1 MNLVEHMR
9 SLWQEIGYKPDSFSL
24 DRDTEEDNL
33 DDIPL
38 KNSTNFTPEFK
49 RRPPP
54 SSAEKER
61 YSGISIRN
69 FPKNSTKEEVIDF
82 LKSNTVDIEEESV
95 FIHEAK
101 NSVSVEVSNE
111 DNIVIE
117 SIIEKLEG
125 KQCKENKLFLRGI
138 VAVEVNNS
146 EEVLDETVTERNNDD
161 NKNSEDHSLGSGLGE
176 NSAVDNGTDGM
187 DEVGNVEDS
196 NNLSSKESEAEIGR
210 GNDDDN
216 KTTPKESTGEIVDK
230 EKRVECRICQ
240 KTYNVKS
247 MAKHMRSMHP
257 SPCEIDRSLH
267 GFDKASARGRKG
279 SWQKRMFR
287 L

>member
-1 MNLVEHMR
+1 M
-9 SLWQEIGYKPDSFSL
+9 
-24 DRDTEEDNL
+24 
-33 DDIPL
+33 
-38 KNSTNFTPEFK
+38 
-49 RRPPP
+49 
-54 SSAEKER
+54 
-61 YSGISIRN
+61 
-69 FPKNSTKEEVIDF
+69 
-82 LKSNTVDIEEESV
+82 
-95 FIHEAK
+95 
-101 NSVSVEVSNE
+101 SVEVSNE

-196 NNLSSKESEAEIGR
+196 NNLSSKESETEIGG

-230 EKRVECRICQ
+230 ENE
-240 KTYNVKS
+240 Y
-247 MAKHMRSMHP
+247 
-257 SPCEIDRSLH
+257 
-267 GFDKASARGRKG
+267 
-279 SWQKRMFR
+279 
-287 L
+287 